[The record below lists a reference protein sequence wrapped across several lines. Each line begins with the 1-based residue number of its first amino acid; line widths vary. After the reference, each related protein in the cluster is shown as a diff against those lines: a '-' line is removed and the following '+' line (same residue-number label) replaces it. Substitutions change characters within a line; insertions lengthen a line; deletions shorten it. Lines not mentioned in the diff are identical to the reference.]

1 MRLNCGSQA
10 NDASGALDKVV
21 DESESEQSSEERSR
35 YQGYRVMDK
44 ERKRSKQGEETP
56 ESCKSKPSGALGCGN
71 RLNVP
76 VIKSLVPFDQNQLFD

>member
-21 DESESEQSSEERSR
+21 DKSESEQSSEERSR
-35 YQGYRVMDK
+35 YQGYWIVDK
-44 ERKRSKQGEETP
+44 KRKRSEQGKETP
-56 ESCKSKPSGALGCGN
+56 ECCKNQPSRALGGGN

-76 VIKSLVPFDQNQLFD
+76 VIKSLVPFDQNQLFN

>member
-21 DESESEQSSEERSR
+21 DKSESEQSSEERSR
-35 YQGYRVMDK
+35 YQGDRVMDK
-44 ERKRSKQGEETP
+44 ERKRSQQGEETP
-56 ESCKSKPSGALGCGN
+56 ESCKSKPSRALGCGN

>member
-21 DESESEQSSEERSR
+21 DESKSEQSSEERPR
-35 YQGYRVMDK
+35 YQGYWVMDK
-44 ERKRSKQGEETP
+44 ERKRSKQGQETP
-56 ESCKSKPSGALGCGN
+56 ESCKSKPARTLSCGN